1 MGQFQ
6 LARKS
11 NGARGKSLR
20 AAHVKILV
28 TTSALAIGVAAPAAH
43 AQVAGVSTQTRP
55 IIDGRGIDVRT
66 GRATTQSASISAL
79 DLDFADARYSDTPL
93 SQLDVYIVA
102 SGTDRIVVMNGK
114 SLRFI
119 SLGGGQYNSE
129 NGAGYKLVETA
140 IGSENHD
147 LTLPDGT
154 LVKFGAGAGTGE
166 KNIPLTIKAY
176 ADSVIFS
183 DGRQLKFQYKIKSVF
198 VSGRGS
204 GHYNI
209 YRRVSAVVSSTGA
222 MLKPEYSSPDV
233 QFGTL
238 NKVSIINRAE
248 DYCSPTADSCG
259 TLTQTPVSVTKSG
272 GTITDDFGDQTVTTT
287 SGNLVSSI
295 DEPDSTALDLSITYD
310 GSNRVGTVV
319 ADGATSTYTYSSA
332 GSTQTTTVTHSSGG
346 SETFVVDT
354 AASTLT
360 SYTDTQGNT
369 TSYLYDSA
377 GRVTRETYPEGNYT
391 NWTYDARGNV
401 TEIRRVA
408 KSGSGLADIVWT
420 AAYDATCTNTLKCN
434 KPNYIIDER
443 GQRTDFTYDTTHGGV
458 TRVQLPAASGGAPRA
473 QVDYTY
479 AALYAKEKNSSGVLV
494 NVATPIWKVTQTKT
508 CATAATCPG
517 SANETVI
524 TYAYNTPNLLMSSM
538 TIASGNGALSSQYN
552 YFYRP
557 SGNLHA
563 VDGPL
568 PGTDDTTYYFDRRNS
583 YRPSPT
589 GPWTSAVIFPDPDGA
604 GPLQRAA
611 IKSTYV
617 GGTQLSKVEYGTVP
631 GSNVT
636 DLGLMTVASTTNYA
650 YDAKG
655 NLTQQSLASGATTYA
670 LQQFTYDA
678 RNRLDCVAV
687 RMNPALFG
695 SPPASACT
703 AGTAGT
709 FGPDRIMRYGY
720 DNNNRMT
727 SLRTAYGT
735 AEETLESLA
744 YTANG
749 QLNYVIDGEL
759 NRTTYIYDGHDRTH
773 QTRYPVATK
782 GANSSSTTDYEQY
795 TYNAASA
802 VTQLRQRDGGTITY
816 AYDNLNQLTSQT
828 PSGEAAVNLTYDLLG
843 RVTQMQR
850 PADGTTL
857 TNSWDALGRLTSE
870 SQAYGTTG
878 YQYDV
883 AGRLTRITW
892 PDAFYVQYDYDPL
905 GKVTAIRENGASS
918 GVGVLAAYS
927 YDSLGR
933 RTGIAY
939 GNGTSRSY
947 AYDAIGRLAGLK
959 VDQAGTSAD
968 LVIGQVAG
976 VGSPITYNPA
986 GQILSTERSNDSYA
1000 WTGHYNVDRSYT
1012 SNGLNQLTNAGG
1024 TTLTYN
1030 ARGELTASGSDSY
1043 GYDRLGQMTS
1053 GPGSSLAYDPAGR
1066 LQQST
1071 GSTTTRFVYSGMNL
1085 IMEKSTGGSV
1095 LRRYVP
1101 GPGIDEPLVWYE
1113 GSGTTDRRWLQADE
1127 RGSIIALSNGSGSS
1141 IGINRY
1147 DEYGIPQSGNL
1158 GRFQYTGQTW
1168 LDDVGLYNYKA
1179 RMYSPT
1185 LGRFMQTDPIG
1196 YGDGLNWYNYVGSD
1210 PVNFVDPTGLACT
1223 GTRLPVPCDR
1233 TGFGPTGFYVNTSPS
1248 ANIRGPIV
1256 VARTWVSHSLGV
1268 VTSVGLTEPRVKEE
1282 RERPQSDENDDDL
1295 TDTLKCVGG
1304 TLLGGVAGA
1313 LGVDAVGL
1321 IDSTLANRQRLDSAP
1336 IQSQDEAAR
1345 RGGNLAP
1352 RTWRSALVGG
1362 AKALGRQTPVGRI
1375 LGAGVGGYGAYQ
1387 YFCTEGE

>member
-1 MGQFQ
+1 MP
-6 LARKS
+6 
-11 NGARGKSLR
+11 
-20 AAHVKILV
+20 HVKILV
-28 TTSALAIGVAAPAAH
+28 TTSALAISVAAPAAH

-55 IIDGRGIDVRT
+55 ILDGRGVDVRT
-66 GRATTQSASISAL
+66 GRVTTQSGAITAL
-79 DLDFADARYSDTPL
+79 DLDFAAARYSATPF

-114 SLRFI
+114 SLRFTD
-119 SLGGGQYNSE
+119 LGGGQFSSE
-129 NGAGYKLVETA
+129 NGAAYKLVTVGTLGA
-140 IGSENHD
+140 DNYD

-154 LVKFGAGAGTGE
+154 VVHFAGGAGTGE
-166 KNIPLTIKAY
+166 KSMPLTIKSYAY
-176 ADSVIFS
+176 ATVFP
-183 DGRQLKFQYKIKSVF
+183 DGRKLDYQYKIKSVF

-209 YRRVSAVVSSTGA
+209 YRRVSAVTSSTGA

-233 QFGTL
+233 QLGTL
-238 NKVSIINRAE
+238 TKVSIINRAE
-248 DYCSPTADSCG
+248 DYCSPSADSCG
-259 TLTQTPVSVTKSG
+259 TLPQTPVSVTKSG
-272 GTITDDFGDQTVTTT
+272 GTITDDFGAQTVTTT
-287 SGNLVSSI
+287 SGNLVSSV
-295 DEPDSTALDLSITYD
+295 DEPESTALDLSVTYD

-319 ADGATSTYTYSSA
+319 ADGATSSYTYSSA

-354 AASTLT
+354 ATSTLT
-360 SYTDTQGNT
+360 SYTDTQSNT

-420 AAYDATCTNTLKCN
+420 ASYDATCTNTLKCN

-443 GQRTDFTYDTTHGGV
+443 GQRTDFTYDATHGGV

-479 AALYAKEKNSSGVLV
+479 AALYAKEKNTSGVLV

-552 YFYRP
+552 YAYRV
-557 SGNLHA
+557 SGNLHT

-568 PGTDDTTYYFDRRNS
+568 PGTDATTYYFDRRNS

-589 GPWTSAVIFPDPDGA
+589 GPWTTAVIFPDPDGA

-655 NLTQQSLASGATTYA
+655 NLTQRSLASGATTYA

-795 TYNAASA
+795 TYNAASV

-816 AYDNLNQLTSQT
+816 GYDNLNQLTSQT

-878 YQYDV
+878 YQYDM

-918 GVGVLAAYS
+918 GVGVLAAYT

-933 RTGIAY
+933 RTGITY

-976 VGSPITYNPA
+976 VGSPIAYNPA

-1012 SNGLNQLTNAGG
+1012 ANGLNQLTNAGG

-1053 GPGSSLAYDPAGR
+1053 GPGTSLAYDPAGR
-1066 LQQST
+1066 LQQSA

-1127 RGSIIALSNGSGSS
+1127 RGSIIALSNSSGSS

-1168 LDDVGLYNYKA
+1168 LGDVGLYNYKA

-1185 LGRFMQTDPIG
+1185 IGRFMQTDPIG
-1196 YGDGLNWYNYVGSD
+1196 YADGMNWHNYVGSD
-1210 PVNFVDPTGLACT
+1210 PVNFVDPTGMACT
-1223 GTRLPVPCDR
+1223 GSRIP
-1233 TGFGPTGFYVNTSPS
+1233 
-1248 ANIRGPIV
+1248 
-1256 VARTWVSHSLGV
+1256 
-1268 VTSVGLTEPRVKEE
+1268 
-1282 RERPQSDENDDDL
+1282 
-1295 TDTLKCVGG
+1295 G
-1304 TLLGGVAGA
+1304 T
-1313 LGVDAVGL
+1313 
-1321 IDSTLANRQRLDSAP
+1321 
-1336 IQSQDEAAR
+1336 
-1345 RGGNLAP
+1345 
-1352 RTWRSALVGG
+1352 
-1362 AKALGRQTPVGRI
+1362 
-1375 LGAGVGGYGAYQ
+1375 
-1387 YFCTEGE
+1387 